1 VALVVFTSGIVDW
14 SPRSGRVQLLMLG
27 AGVGV
32 EHTVGVLRHQ
42 DPHPARVIGYVPSV
56 RVALLRGGPCV
67 RVARVFGCGPCVGWV
82 WVGVLGSCHWCACL
96 CGCVCWWV
104 GLLFE
109 IWIVDASIFV
119 VLLCLFDVCW

>member
-27 AGVGV
+27 AWVGV

-56 RVALLRGGPCV
+56 RVALLRGGCGWVFLVPAIG
-67 RVARVFGCGPCVGWV
+67 ARVCVGAC
-82 WVGVLGSCHWCACL
+82 VGGWGCCL
-96 CGCVCWWV
+96 RSG
-104 GLLFE
+104 
-109 IWIVDASIFV
+109 
-119 VLLCLFDVCW
+119 

>member
-56 RVALLRGGPCV
+56 RVALLGVGVGGCSWFLPLV
-67 RVARVFGCGPCVGWV
+67 RVSV
-82 WVGVLGSCHWCACL
+82 WVRVLVGGV
-96 CGCVCWWV
+96 
-104 GLLFE
+104 
-109 IWIVDASIFV
+109 V
-119 VLLCLFDVCW
+119 V

>member
-42 DPHPARVIGYVPSV
+42 DPHPARVIGYVPCV
-56 RVALLRGGPCV
+56 RVALLRGGPCFWVWPVCGVGVGGCSWFLPSV
-67 RVARVFGCGPCVGWV
+67 RVSV
-82 WVGVLGSCHWCACL
+82 WVRVLVGGV
-96 CGCVCWWV
+96 
-104 GLLFE
+104 
-109 IWIVDASIFV
+109 V
-119 VLLCLFDVCW
+119 V

>member
-56 RVALLRGGPCV
+56 RVALLR
-67 RVARVFGCGPCVGWV
+67 VARVFGWPVCGVGVGGCSWFLPLVRVSV
-82 WVGVLGSCHWCACL
+82 WVRVLVGGV
-96 CGCVCWWV
+96 
-104 GLLFE
+104 
-109 IWIVDASIFV
+109 V
-119 VLLCLFDVCW
+119 V